1 MVFLVITL
9 RECYCE
15 VKETFLNKTFIFF
28 ELRGE
33 INMELRQLKTF
44 YTLASTLS
52 FSRTAEVQN
61 YVPSTVTMQMKALEE
76 ELGVKLV
83 DRLGKKVILT
93 DAGRRFLDYVVN
105 ILGEIEE
112 AEHAVKQSG
121 EMTGTLVI
129 SADETLCTYR
139 LPAVL
144 RLFRLRYPGIRLIF
158 KPLSHSNLKQSLREG
173 DADIIFMLDED
184 KSEMGFCGEKMQDE
198 PFYILVAP
206 DHPLASRTKLDIED
220 FNGETFLL
228 TEKGCSYRTFFE
240 RSLSQKGMGGITE
253 LEFNSAEAIKQ
264 CAKIGMGIA
273 ILPEMAVT
281 AELSRGELVS
291 LPWDMTAT
299 SFATQMFWHEEKWIS
314 PAIHAFLNLA
324 RDFA

>member
-1 MVFLVITL
+1 
-9 RECYCE
+9 
-15 VKETFLNKTFIFF
+15 
-28 ELRGE
+28 
-33 INMELRQLKTF
+33 MELRHLKTF
-44 YTLASTLS
+44 STLASTLN
-52 FSRTAEVQN
+52 FSRAAEVQN

-93 DAGRRFLDYVVN
+93 DAGRSFLRYVDN
-105 ILGEIEE
+105 ILSELEE
-112 AEHAVKQSG
+112 AKHAVKQSG
-121 EMTGTLVI
+121 EVTGTVVI

-144 RLFRLRYPGIRLIF
+144 RRFRLRYPGIRLMF
-158 KPLSHSNLKQSLREG
+158 RPLASPNLKQSLREG
-173 DADIIFMLDED
+173 GADIIFMLDED
-184 KSEMGFCGEKMQDE
+184 KGETGFCGVKVLDE
-198 PFYILVAP
+198 PFYVLVAP
-206 DHPLASRTKLDIED
+206 DHPLAARTALAIED
-220 FNGETFLL
+220 FNGQTFLL

-281 AELSRGELVS
+281 AEVNRGELVP
-291 LPWDMTAT
+291 LPWDLTAT
-299 SFATQMFWHEEKWIS
+299 SFSTQMFWHEEKWIS
-314 PAIHAFLNLA
+314 PAIEAFLNLT
-324 RDFA
+324 RDTFLKNSTL

>member
-1 MVFLVITL
+1 
-9 RECYCE
+9 
-15 VKETFLNKTFIFF
+15 
-28 ELRGE
+28 
-33 INMELRQLKTF
+33 MELRQLKTF
-44 YTLASTLS
+44 YTIASTLN
-52 FSRTAEVQN
+52 FSRAAEVQN

-93 DAGRRFLDYVVN
+93 DAGRSFLRYVDN
-105 ILGEIEE
+105 ILSELEE
-112 AEHAVKQSG
+112 AKHAVKQSG
-121 EMTGTLVI
+121 EVTGTVII

-144 RLFRLRYPGIRLIF
+144 RRFRLRYPGIRLMF
-158 KPLSHSNLKQSLREG
+158 RPLANPNLKQSLREG
-173 DADIIFMLDED
+173 GADIIFMLDED
-184 KSEMGFCGEKMQDE
+184 KGETGFCGVKMLDE
-198 PFYILVAP
+198 PFYVLAAP
-206 DHPLASRTKLDIED
+206 DHPLAARTALAIED

-273 ILPEMAVT
+273 ILPEMAVI
-281 AELSRGELVS
+281 AEVNRGELVP
-291 LPWDMTAT
+291 LPWDLTAT
-299 SFATQMFWHEEKWIS
+299 SFSTQMFWHEEKWIS
-314 PAIHAFLNLA
+314 PAIEAFLNLT
-324 RDFA
+324 RDTFLKNSTL